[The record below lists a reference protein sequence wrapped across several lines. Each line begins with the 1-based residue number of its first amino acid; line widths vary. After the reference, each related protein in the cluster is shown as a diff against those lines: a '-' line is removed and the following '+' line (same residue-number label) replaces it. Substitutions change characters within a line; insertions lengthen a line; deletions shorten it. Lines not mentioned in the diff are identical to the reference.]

1 MPAEQRASVLSG
13 ADPFGALNIKREPD
27 IPTTEDQPPRA
38 VDLQS
43 GPAPG

>member
-13 ADPFGALNIKREPD
+13 ADNFGALNIKREPD
-27 IPTTEDQPPRA
+27 IPTTEAQPPRA